1 MTIMQRVASVV
12 VLGAI
17 ILAGCTTGATKGQQN
32 VDNLTKAINRLGD
45 SIKKGRSELEV
56 MLTAYDQ
63 VINNEDGDLLTP
75 FKTFHSGLEKVQK
88 AREDILKKSTDAEAA
103 ADAFFAE
110 WQATLQK
117 FQSEDMKKRSQERM
131 EKTRARF
138 QEIDKA
144 SDEASAAYQPLM
156 ATLKDHDLYLSNDLN
171 QESVKTLSK
180 DAKDIKMN
188 ADTVMKLIDG
198 VLDFIE
204 KYNEAVAMR
213 QQQQPPPPADQGQS

>member
-1 MTIMQRVASVV
+1 MTIMQRVASLL

-17 ILAGCTTGATKGQQN
+17 VLAGCASGATKGQQN

-45 SIKKGRSELEV
+45 SIQNGRAELEA

-75 FKTFHSGLEKVQK
+75 FKTFHAGIGKVEK
-88 AREDILKKSTDAEAA
+88 AREDIQKRGADAEAA

-131 EKTRARF
+131 DKTRARF
-138 QEIDKA
+138 LEIDKA
-144 SDEASAAYQPLM
+144 SDEARAAYQPLM

-171 QESVKTLSK
+171 QESVKTLEK

-188 ADTVMKLIDG
+188 ADTVFKLIDG

-213 QQQQPPPPADQGQS
+213 QQPQQQPADQGQS

>member
-1 MTIMQRVASVV
+1 MTIMQRVVC
-12 VLGAI
+12 VLAVGALV
-17 ILAGCTTGATKGQQN
+17 LAGCASGATEGQKQI
-32 VDNLTKAINRLGD
+32 DSLTKAINKLGA
-45 SIKKGRSELEV
+45 SIEKGKAELEA

-63 VINNEDGDLLTP
+63 VINNQDGDLLTP
-75 FKTFHSGLEKVQK
+75 FKTFHAGLEKVEKQVADIQK
-88 AREDILKKSTDAEAA
+88 KGTEAEVA

-110 WQATLQK
+110 WEATLQK

-144 SDEASAAYQPLM
+144 SDEARAAYDPLM

-171 QESVKTLSK
+171 QESVKSLSK
-180 DAKDIKMN
+180 DAEDIKMN
-188 ADTVMKLIDG
+188 ADTLFKMIDG

-213 QQQQPPPPADQGQS
+213 QQQQQQPPPAKS